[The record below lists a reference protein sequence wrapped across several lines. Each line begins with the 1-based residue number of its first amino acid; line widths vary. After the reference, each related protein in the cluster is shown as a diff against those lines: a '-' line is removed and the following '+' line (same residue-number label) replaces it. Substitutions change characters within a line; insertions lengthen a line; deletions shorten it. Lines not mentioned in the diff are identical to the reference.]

1 MLDIISMTTLLIVM
15 LVFGFVLFCTICSLI
30 GGNANKSEYERRIE
44 DEEQMNYLRNYKNKK
59 IENRQK

>member
-15 LVFGFVLFCTICSLI
+15 LVFGFVLFCTICILI
-30 GGNANKSEYERRIE
+30 GGKANKSEYERRIE

>member
-1 MLDIISMTTLLIVM
+1 MLDIISLTTLLIVM
-15 LVFGFVLFCTICSLI
+15 LVFGFVLFCTICILI

-44 DEEQMNYLRNYKNKK
+44 DEEQMNYLRNYKHKK